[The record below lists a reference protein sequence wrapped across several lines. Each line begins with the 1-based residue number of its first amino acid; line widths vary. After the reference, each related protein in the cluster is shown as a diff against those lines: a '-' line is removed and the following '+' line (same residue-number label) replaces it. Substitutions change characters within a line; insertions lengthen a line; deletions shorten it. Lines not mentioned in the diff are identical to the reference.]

1 MAPASVSVFYQRVLS
16 TLPLQSQ
23 FGRYGRSGGTPL
35 QLGRGLREMSSTVD
49 PFQDILR
56 ILLGI
61 LLEDFPTCGCLITF
75 RQVVSHLGYT
85 IPVV

>member
-16 TLPLQSQ
+16 TPPLQSQ

-35 QLGRGLREMSSTVD
+35 QLGRGLRKMSSTVD

-56 ILLGI
+56 ILL
-61 LLEDFPTCGCLITF
+61 EDFPTCGFLITF

-85 IPVV
+85 IPRCIIF